1 MLLCTNNSLSIKQIV
16 DSIIKL
22 LSQVVK
28 SSAISSSI
36 TRVPEVKLFG
46 IAQTG
51 MLRIAIEEVV
61 LGAH

>member
-1 MLLCTNNSLSIKQIV
+1 MTVNTLFSISRKTT
-16 DSIIKL
+16 DM

-28 SSAISSSI
+28 SSATSSSI

-51 MLRIAIEEVV
+51 ILRIAIEEVV

>member
-1 MLLCTNNSLSIKQIV
+1 MIFFVYTFLKKNLIFFKP
-16 DSIIKL
+16 
-22 LSQVVK
+22 QVVK
-28 SSAISSSI
+28 SSATSSSI

>member
-1 MLLCTNNSLSIKQIV
+1 MFPSV
-16 DSIIKL
+16 FF

-28 SSAISSSI
+28 SSATSSQI

-46 IAQTG
+46 LAQTG
-51 MLRIAIEEVV
+51 MLRIDIEEVI